1 MNHKIKNGL
10 FVLAFSVIVVGLF
23 VMTNSID
30 NIFAIKTREERI
42 QIRKALLIHLPI
54 IIITKKDVVH

>member
-1 MNHKIKNGL
+1 
-10 FVLAFSVIVVGLF
+10 
-23 VMTNSID
+23 MTNSID

-54 IIITKKDVVH
+54 IIIIIITKKDVVH